1 MGERDA
7 QLHATFSPKFSSFP
21 RSHNATIFFS
31 GRNIN
36 SLSLCSPRF
45 CPPCA
50 KSCKDVANGS
60 FPPPFYQLH
69 AQRASRNL
77 FPLRGKRKVVEKKRK
92 GDPPNR
98 GILDQRLAPEGNH
111 IFRTETT
118 ISPFFQPS
126 SSCRRR
132 CRLLSP
138 FRGISQSL
146 GSSGK
151 SSRTYRRVFP
161 VIFLRHVLAMVAAIV
176 VGFLLGIDNARDAA
190 GIRPSIIVEDKSV
203 WRRVSRQ
210 WCEWAAKGPFAMEK
224 NACGDSERTET
235 IIYKVWR
242 TIGSSEGRAKNGIK
256 WILAGDNR

>member
-1 MGERDA
+1 MRSSREHGRFVSFGALAVVRSVVDDGKLVSVFLSYNSHKSLQSIMGERDA

-77 FPLRGKRKVVEKKRK
+77 FPLRGKRKVVEKKREE
-92 GDPPNR
+92 DPPNR
-98 GILDQRLAPEGNH
+98 GILDQRRAPEGNH

-118 ISPFFQPS
+118 VSPFFSAIFLVPPLPP
-126 SSCRRR
+126 
-132 CRLLSP
+132 LLP
-138 FRGISQSL
+138 PLPIS
-146 GSSGK
+146 
-151 SSRTYRRVFP
+151 RYFP
-161 VIFLRHVLAMVAAIV
+161 VSQFEREISSNVQTCF
-176 VGFLLGIDNARDAA
+176 
-190 GIRPSIIVEDKSV
+190 
-203 WRRVSRQ
+203 
-210 WCEWAAKGPFAMEK
+210 
-224 NACGDSERTET
+224 CGDFLAARF
-235 IIYKVWR
+235 R
-242 TIGSSEGRAKNGIK
+242 DGGSDCRQDPTRD
-256 WILAGDNR
+256 W